1 MLEGSIIVEHVS
13 VRIRSPFFTLSEDLI
28 VSRFFRLTKTLVQF
42 SICICLALHTKRSR
56 TARASSSTKAS
67 RVRQKVDRRAFAL
80 PSSRAKKKKEKNSVS
95 FTKKRRNIGNI
106 NKTPSPAV
114 AGEITTIFHLLR
126 SRSTRQ
132 IVVNLSRNHRRD
144 QATDNFLRLSVL
156 IPFVN

>member
-42 SICICLALHTKRSR
+42 SICICLALHAKRSR

-67 RVRQKVDRRAFAL
+67 RVRQKVDRRVFAL

-95 FTKKRRNIGNI
+95 FTKKRKNIANI

-114 AGEITTIFHLLR
+114 AGEITTIFHVLR

-132 IVVNLSRNHRRD
+132 IVVNLSSN
-144 QATDNFLRLSVL
+144 
-156 IPFVN
+156 

>member
-1 MLEGSIIVEHVS
+1 MEHVS

-42 SICICLALHTKRSR
+42 SICICFALHAKRSR

-67 RVRQKVDRRAFAL
+67 RVRQKVDRRVFAL
-80 PSSRAKKKKEKNSVS
+80 PSSRAKKKKSSVS
-95 FTKKRRNIGNI
+95 FTKKRRNIANI

-114 AGEITTIFHLLR
+114 AGEITRIFHVLR

-132 IVVNLSRNHRRD
+132 IVVNLSRNYRRS
-144 QATDNFLRLSVL
+144 QATDNFVGLSVL
-156 IPFVN
+156 IAFVGC